1 LLEDGEA
8 EFMGHERHVV
18 SSTPPAPTEY
28 FPDKQSVHAAWP
40 VSGLYFPA
48 THNVHIAPFAPVD
61 PALHVHAERS
71 ELPSGALDP
80 IGQLRQTVSVTAPSV
95 VE

>member
-8 EFMGHERHVV
+8 EFTGHERHVV

-28 FPDKQSVHAAWP
+28 FPDKQSVHGAVP

-71 ELPSGALDP
+71 ELPCGALDP
-80 IGQLRQTVSVTAPSV
+80 IGQLRHTVSVTAPSV